1 MTEMPSEAPDL
12 TQEERNATRAL
23 GAEVP
28 DDLRSAFHQRL
39 AAWKATWTSPEL
51 ALSSDTHDFT
61 RGPEF
66 EAIVDLGPAA
76 IPLALEQMAH
86 EPDGFFL
93 LAALE
98 RWQERD
104 DLVATTAK
112 YPLESQQSR
121 ARRAVREAVALG

>member
-12 TQEERNATRAL
+12 TQEERNATRGLA
-23 GAEVP
+23 ADVP
-28 DDLRSAFHQRL
+28 DDVRSAFHERL
-39 AAWKATWTSPEL
+39 AAWKATWTRPEL
-51 ALSSDTHDFT
+51 AMSSDTRDYT

-66 EAIVDLGPAA
+66 EAIIDLGPAVV
-76 IPLALEQMAH
+76 PLVLEQMAH

-98 RWQERD
+98 RLGDRD
-104 DLVATTAK
+104 DLVATTAE

-121 ARRAVREAVALG
+121 ARRAVRDAVAQE

>member
-12 TQEERNATRAL
+12 TPEERNATRGLA
-23 GAEVP
+23 AEVP
-28 DDLRSAFHQRL
+28 DDLRGAFHERL
-39 AAWKATWTSPEL
+39 AAWKATWTRPEL
-51 ALSSDTHDFT
+51 AMSSDTRDYT

-66 EAIVDLGPAA
+66 EAIVDLGPAVV
-76 IPLALEQMAH
+76 PLVLEQMAH

-98 RWQERD
+98 RFGDRD
-104 DLVATTAK
+104 DLVATTAE

-121 ARRAVREAVALG
+121 ARRAVRDAVAQE

>member
-28 DDLRSAFHQRL
+28 DDLRSAFDERL
-39 AAWKATWTSPEL
+39 AAWKATWTGPEL
-51 ALSSDTHDFT
+51 AMSSDTRDYT

-66 EAIVDLGPAA
+66 EAIVDLGPAVV
-76 IPLALEQMAH
+76 PLVLEQMAH

-98 RWQERD
+98 RLRGRD
-104 DLVATTAK
+104 DLVATTAE

-121 ARRAVREAVALG
+121 ARRAVRDAVAQG